1 MNIKHDRCHKIFE
14 KIDIELPDNIIF
26 TYLWKSKIKDES
38 KTIYLLLDN
47 FMDELNNKGKMGE
60 LLNDERITPKIYTS
74 SGELLEGDY
83 DDNKIWFIKYI
94 NGSCG
99 RHIMC
104 KTTDDLRSIEI
115 SSRFIIQEGVTDLD
129 LYKGY
134 KYTLRV
140 FTLIHNKK
148 FYLYGGLK
156 KRVHGEKYDKN
167 SLDYSIQVCGS
178 NYSERLPI
186 YLDKSEELYQKL
198 KEHSLL
204 VKDKL
209 KDFINETDETSY
221 LLIGND
227 YLVKE
232 DKSVILIEM
241 NPLPNLVNSDEINEK
256 INIPL
261 MKETIN
267 LVVNEQINNYDLIT
281 E

>member
-1 MNIKHDRCHKIFE
+1 
-14 KIDIELPDNIIF
+14 
-26 TYLWKSKIKDES
+26 
-38 KTIYLLLDN
+38 
-47 FMDELNNKGKMGE
+47 
-60 LLNDERITPKIYTS
+60 
-74 SGELLEGDY
+74 
-83 DDNKIWFIKYI
+83 
-94 NGSCG
+94 
-99 RHIMC
+99 MC

-186 YLDKSEELYQKL
+186 YLNKSEELYQKL

-232 DKSVILIEM
+232 NKEVILIEM
-241 NPLPNLVNSDEINEK
+241 NPLPNLVNSDEINQK